1 MASVGVQALLW
12 AAFGLLFGYL
22 AERVLEPRATA
33 SAGRGAEL
41 SAPAA

>member
-1 MASVGVQALLW
+1 MATLGVQALLW

-22 AERVLEPRATA
+22 AERFLEPRPTA
-33 SAGRGAEL
+33 PASRGAEL